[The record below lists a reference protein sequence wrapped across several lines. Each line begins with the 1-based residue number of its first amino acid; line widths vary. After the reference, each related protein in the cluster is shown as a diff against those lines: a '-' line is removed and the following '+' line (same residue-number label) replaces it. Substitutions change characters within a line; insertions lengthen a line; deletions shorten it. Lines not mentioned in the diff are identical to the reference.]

1 MVQQLLENSADVL
14 ATNSFGNTPIHTA
27 CLNGHSDVLTNLL
40 TVLAELKENVFDL
53 LNSSNQ
59 SPLHLAAASPSA
71 DRCFDLL
78 MQEPL
83 GMISHKKSLITIF
96 GHKHKINNFIKNF
109 DNFH

>member
-83 GMISHKKSLITIF
+83 GMISHQKLHQKL
-96 GHKHKINNFIKNF
+96 
-109 DNFH
+109 